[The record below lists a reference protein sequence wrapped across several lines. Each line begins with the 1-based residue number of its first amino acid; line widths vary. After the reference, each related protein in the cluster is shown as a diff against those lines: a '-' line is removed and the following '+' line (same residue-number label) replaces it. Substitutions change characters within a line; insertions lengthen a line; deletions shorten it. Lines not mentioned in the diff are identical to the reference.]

1 MTRRSYQRR
10 NAISPSSIESIVIR
24 EVARNYTN
32 LSEDNF
38 EFHSKSDDNLGVT
51 KEEKSHIFTPQG
63 AAAA

>member
-32 LSEDNF
+32 LSENNF
-38 EFHSKSDDNLGVT
+38 EFHSKSDDNLGAT
-51 KEEKSHIFTPQG
+51 KEKSHIFTPQG

>member
-24 EVARNYTN
+24 EVARNHSIP
-32 LSEDNF
+32 SEGNI
-38 EFHSKSDDNLGVT
+38 EFHIKSDNQLGT
-51 KEEKSHIFTPQG
+51 IKEKGHIFTPQG